1 MIEGSVTP
9 PGDAAAVPDD
19 GTAAAAEEEH
29 VEMRLWRA
37 LGEDAVLL
45 KDVDPP
51 PRFEYAR
58 ERLLLCRLYLGLI
71 RTLSDDYATFATT
84 NDSASLRAIGIYV
97 FFRTMMCAPVY
108 ASSIAQVL
116 KLPRATVLHGL
127 QELIKRGYVER
138 VGNAYRAT
146 EKVNIP
152 DLGEKLQ
159 ARIDMIADTARQLGE
174 LQGSL
179 RGEAQDA
186 GEP

>member
-1 MIEGSVTP
+1 MVEGSVTP
-9 PGDAAAVPDD
+9 PGEAAAVPDD
-19 GTAAAAEEEH
+19 GIAAAAEEH

-51 PRFEYAR
+51 ERFAYAR
-58 ERLLLCRLYLGLI
+58 ERLLMCRLYLGLI
-71 RTLSDDYATFATT
+71 RTLSDDYATFATS

-97 FFRTMMCAPVY
+97 FFRTMMCAPVF
-108 ASSIAQVL
+108 ASSVAQVL

-159 ARIDMIADTARQLGE
+159 ARIDMIAGTARQLAE
-174 LQGSL
+174 LQASL